1 MTAYVSCPKC
11 RYSPLSADQ
20 ALPAACPACGLVFA
34 KYTQIQTRARET
46 ASDIVRGGKRGAAIN
61 AAINQDGW
69 LEKFASLIF
78 HVPDRVDRTRF
89 WARVALLALFTLWGM
104 RLIAM
109 DFRDGEMASSFLH
122 GPLLVFHE
130 AGHVIFR
137 LFGEFVMYLGGTL
150 GQLLMPAILAGA
162 LLVANRDPF
171 GASIGLW
178 LLGVSFLDVAPYVY
192 DALVP
197 QLMLLSGTTG
207 EEGGHDWIYLLK
219 AMGLLKKAQALGWL
233 IHKLGAAIVL
243 LGMAWA
249 GFVLWKQYKN
259 LAGDVLYEDK

>member
-11 RYSPLSADQ
+11 RHTPLPVDQ

-34 KYTQIQTRARET
+34 KYAQIQTRVRET
-46 ASDIVRGGKRGAAIN
+46 ASEIVRGTSQSAAIS
-61 AAINQDGW
+61 QDCW
-69 LEKFASLIF
+69 PEKFASLIF

-89 WARVALLALFTLWGM
+89 WARVGLLALFTLWGM
-104 RLIAM
+104 RLVAM

-162 LLVANRDPF
+162 LLIANRDPF

-197 QLMLLSGTTG
+197 QLMLLSGSTG

-219 AMGLLKKAQALGWL
+219 AMGLLKKAHGIGWFV
-233 IHKLGAAIVL
+233 HKLGAAIVL
-243 LGMAWA
+243 LSLAW
-249 GFVLWKQYKN
+249 GGVVLWKQYKN
-259 LAGDVLYEDK
+259 LAGDVLVEEDL